1 MPLLPS
7 VCHTSATFSVPSFP
21 LFGPIFICHLPS
33 ACFLSQFL
41 SFMPTSKFVAI
52 EFSNDFLWNCD
63 IFLNFFSKLNTVFN
77 FSTQLITT
85 LLSLFPFFNNCFTS
99 PPSPSPLSS
108 DCKNAHDFPQWSQ
121 FVVVEKEVEI
131 VHCFSKS
138 SFLFHVFK
146 QSLII
151 FVVQPSNNLRYF
163 WSNKTDRAPAQFSPQ
178 HSK

>member
-41 SFMPTSKFVAI
+41 SLMPTSKFVAI

-85 LLSLFPFFNNCFTS
+85 LLSLFPCFNHCFTS
-99 PPSPSPLSS
+99 PPSPSSSSS

-131 VHCFSKS
+131 VHCSFFQIKFS
-138 SFLFHVFK
+138 
-146 QSLII
+146 
-151 FVVQPSNNLRYF
+151 
-163 WSNKTDRAPAQFSPQ
+163 FSCL
-178 HSK
+178 